1 MEFSQPN
8 RLDLW
13 YHRAAPTVLRL
24 GGLRVVIYPND
35 HRPVHVHVIGT
46 DAEAVFNLDSP
57 SGPVGVRENYG
68 LSRREVSRIERALLS
83 HVEQLY
89 RAWEEIHGKR

>member
-1 MEFSQPN
+1 MVFPQPK

-13 YHRAAPTVLRL
+13 YHGTVPTVLRL

-35 HRPVHVHVIGT
+35 HRPVHIHVVGS
-46 DAEAVFNLDSP
+46 DAEAVFNLDGP
-57 SGPVGVRENYG
+57 SGPVTVRENFG
-68 LSRREVSRIERALLS
+68 FSRPEVTRIERALLS